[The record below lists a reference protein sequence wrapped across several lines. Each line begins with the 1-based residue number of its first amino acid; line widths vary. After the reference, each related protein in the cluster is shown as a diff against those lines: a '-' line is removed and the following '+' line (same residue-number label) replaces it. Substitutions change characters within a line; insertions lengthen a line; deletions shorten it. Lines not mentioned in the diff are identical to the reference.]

1 MDLYVSVTSKFLI
14 RKLCN
19 KYNLFQEHHV
29 PDETKDFT
37 VINNDRTISD
47 LFSIT
52 FNLNIKL
59 PSFKKYV
66 QSNFFFWHMN
76 LIDLNSQSKKL
87 NNSK

>member
-37 VINNDRTISD
+37 VINNERTISD
-47 LFSIT
+47 LFSLS

-66 QSNFFFWHMN
+66 QINFFFWLMDS
-76 LIDLNSQSKKL
+76 IALNSHNKKI
-87 NNSK
+87 K